1 MPLFQNHLSPSA
13 DAEKRC
19 LDLTTADALDDFP
32 LQAETNLTSLLERK
46 RLKMDNYKSIE
57 DSLERWCIQLHT
69 SPHIQRLPEN
79 TVAEYFRALL

>member
-1 MPLFQNHLSPSA
+1 MRVPLFQNHLSPSA

-46 RLKMDNYKSIE
+46 RLKMDNYKSIGLY
-57 DSLERWCIQLHT
+57 SYTHPYISKGSQKTHSCR
-69 SPHIQRLPEN
+69 
-79 TVAEYFRALL
+79 VF